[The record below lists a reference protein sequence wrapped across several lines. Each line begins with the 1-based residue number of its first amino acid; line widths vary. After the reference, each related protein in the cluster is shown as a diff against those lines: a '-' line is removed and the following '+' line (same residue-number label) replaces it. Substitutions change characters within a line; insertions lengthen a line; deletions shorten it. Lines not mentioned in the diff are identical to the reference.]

1 MVSLDIRNCT
11 GSAAAGRQRNNIFWH
26 ITTAIVLESKP
37 ETEGEKER
45 EREKCNTSSCK
56 FCGFSSPCS

>member
-45 EREKCNTSSCK
+45 EREM
-56 FCGFSSPCS
+56 